1 MTQVSKK
8 FIISDIA
15 KVTCEPVNIDSVYTF
30 RKEKDASG
38 TPMISF
44 YKEGTHLG
52 HEPVMWKY
60 NSVEERDCDYNK
72 IIQNYSESIN
82 VIP

>member
-1 MTQVSKK
+1 MSITKQ

-38 TPMISF
+38 TAMISF

-52 HEPVMWKY
+52 HEPIMWKY
-60 NSVEERDCDYNK
+60 ESEAQRDCDYNK
-72 IIQNYSESIN
+72 IIQKYSESIN
-82 VIP
+82 TIE